1 MRKQNLT
8 EEIYRIRKLM
18 NFDSKEFNENTT
30 SLDRLI
36 EQKII
41 SDNLN
46 EEVDTPPSINKS
58 VEFGPG
64 FYRLKGSYTGKS
76 GTKWNWDVENSL
88 SSELQKIKDF
98 LTKNP
103 TGYIVNVDLSAGES
117 QIPNVDREQNSKRVP
132 SGHLSKNRMNTIKTY
147 IENVFNSWVEEGI
160 IKEKIK
166 FNVSNPEI
174 GKTKWVGQP
183 FCPQKDRGGDPE
195 GYKCG
200 PAYRKS
206 SNYESLKDLYT
217 SEQFLNV
224 SISVDK
230 KEEGPNP
237 MDLTED
243 CVTGLEIIVETP
255 KHDCNNAEFFIF
267 ANKTLLNN
275 VDGGNTHNGSN
286 ADTLVKVNKFALDKR
301 SLNPGYGKIG
311 TKKYGVTGDLKNK
324 RYDKFIITS
333 EQSKK
338 IASQSKDGTMKIWA
352 VCAKKAC
359 HSDLVS
365 VTIKHPSKSE
375 NVFGPQK
382 VKSNN
387 SMLTILSP
395 CGDVSLT
402 NIDQGSLEKD
412 APDVQNFRNQWFE
425 ERKEL
430 TLKLNQGVEPEGEL
444 DYKSTLLF
452 RTSKI
457 TDLVDEYITDI
468 GELFKISQGK
478 KMPENS
484 KRDWFIKHFE
494 DLSSNDIE
502 QLDGEILKGN
512 DEQPSFEMK
521 KGKQLSIG
529 DNSYTFVNK
538 SVRKG
543 DLSGDI
549 RDQMYKVYK
558 VLNQMYLS
566 DYFVTGNLQ
575 LKNDIGEKIYKQLKS
590 GKILKKVKDIQVT
603 DDMSGKSTKI

>member
-1 MRKQNLT
+1 MKKQNLT

-18 NFDSKEFNENTT
+18 NFDSKKFNENTT
-30 SLDRLI
+30 SLDRLL

-41 SDNLN
+41 TDKLN
-46 EEVDTPPSINKS
+46 EDVDTIPSINKTI
-58 VEFGPG
+58 EFAPG
-64 FYRLKGSYTGKS
+64 FYRLKGTYTGKS
-76 GTKWNWDVENSL
+76 GTKWSWSVEDSL
-88 SSELQKIKDF
+88 GTELQKIKDF

-103 TGYIVNVDLSAGES
+103 SGYIVNVNLSAGES

-132 SGHLSKNRMNTIKTY
+132 PGHLSKNRMNTIKTY
-147 IENVFNSWVEEGI
+147 IENVFNTWVEEGI
-160 IKEKIK
+160 IKEKMR
-166 FNVSNPEI
+166 FNVSDPEI

-183 FCPQKDRGGDPE
+183 FCPQKDRGDDPE

-200 PAYRKS
+200 NGYRKS

-224 SISVDK
+224 SITVDK
-230 KEEGPNP
+230 KEEGPKP

-255 KHDCNNAEFFIF
+255 GHDCNNAEFFIF

-286 ADTLVKVNKFALDKR
+286 SDKLVKINNFSLDNK

-311 TKKYGVTGDLKNK
+311 TKKYGVDGDLKRK
-324 RYDKFIITS
+324 RYDKFIITP

-352 VCAKKAC
+352 VCTKKAC

-387 SMLTILSP
+387 SILTILSP

-412 APDVQNFRNQWFE
+412 APDVENFRNQWFK

-468 GELFKISQGK
+468 GELFKISQSK

-484 KRDWFIKHFE
+484 KIKWFVNNFNTLSTE
-494 DLSSNDIE
+494 DID

-549 RDQMYKVYK
+549 RDQMFKVYK
-558 VLNQMYLS
+558 VLNQMFLS
-566 DYFVTGNLQ
+566 DNFVRGNLN
-575 LKNDIGEKIYKQLKS
+575 LKDDIGEKIYKQLKS
-590 GKILKKVKDIQVT
+590 GNILKKVKDIQVA
-603 DDMSGKSTKI
+603 DGVSGDSTKI